1 MIEEVL
7 NRIIE
12 TESASEE
19 KKRAAETEAAA
30 IRVKADGECRAITE
44 EKLKNARAAADEVV
58 SAATKA
64 ADEAYAREI
73 EAALVECET
82 LVRAK
87 QASAKELTAD
97 LLRRLKDGN
106 I

>member
-30 IRVKADGECRAITE
+30 IRAKADGECRAITE
-44 EKLKNARAAADEVV
+44 EKLKNARAAADE
-58 SAATKA
+58 
-64 ADEAYAREI
+64 AYAREI

-82 LVRAK
+82 LVSAK